1 MLVEAFQNSDL
12 GSAHDRSLNLLPDST
27 HSGDEGLGS
36 IPVIEVELDY
46 HDVGIIDR
54 TVNTITANSRCL
66 PIRWIAYKCSP
77 PFLVLRD
84 RMFDLHGQ
92 HGFFSR
98 HMSGATLL

>member
-1 MLVEAFQNSDL
+1 MLVEAFPNSYL
-12 GSAHDRSLNLLPDST
+12 RSGQDRSLDLLPDST
-27 HSGDEGLGS
+27 HSGDERLGS

-46 HDVGIIDR
+46 HEVGIIDR

-77 PFLVLRD
+77 PFVVVRD

-92 HGFFSR
+92 HAFFSR
-98 HMSGATLL
+98 HRSGATL